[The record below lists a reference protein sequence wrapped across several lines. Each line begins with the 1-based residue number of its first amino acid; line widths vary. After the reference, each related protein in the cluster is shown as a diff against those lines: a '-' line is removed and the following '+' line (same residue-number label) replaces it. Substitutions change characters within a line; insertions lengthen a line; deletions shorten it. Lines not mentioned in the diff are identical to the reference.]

1 MAKKKTKQTTSQG
14 APAPLIIQDIIVK
27 APSRRVYDVGD
38 WRTALRSAD
47 SGRVKQ
53 LYDLFDD
60 MLIDGVLCDAVQRR
74 IDAVTNAELTFQDAE
89 GRDVPEITRLIDTQ
103 AWESILTTIMHCRI
117 YGRSGCA
124 FNIVDGR
131 LSVQTFPAKHIN
143 LTNHTILKLDT
154 DDTGTPYLG
163 DSFFLVLGNER
174 DFGLLLK
181 AVPYAIYKRGGFG
194 DWSQWIELFG
204 MPQRIGKYNTYDPES
219 RKLLEEAFEKAG
231 SAPYVVIPK
240 EAEVETRDSGGGS
253 GASYNEFRQ
262 ACNEEILITVLGQ
275 TLTTTQ
281 GDRGARA
288 LGEVHKE
295 VEEGKNKSDLRFVQR
310 VLNERVLPML
320 EARGLPVS
328 GGSFI
333 FPTSPAPLTV
343 PDIVQLAGIMPI
355 PTSYLHERFSIPVP
369 EEGEPIARRQ
379 ATPMDDLFADAGA
392 DDEPVA
398 NADRSFLRR
407 LIDFFGAAPAAPG
420 ASTGKARITL
430 NDSAPLH
437 ERLAARVAD
446 GRARYFDSELFYTIA
461 DNLLSAIRPAF
472 KQQLNDVDITYGASD
487 DVFITAM
494 EQNLFHFSAAK
505 TLAEIQQLNTAFR
518 SAKSYGEFS
527 RKAAAICDTFNARWQ
542 RTEYETAVLTAEAA
556 SNYHRLASKSRLYPY
571 WRYVTVG
578 DDRVRDEHRALN
590 GIVLPYNDPVWDK
603 IYPPNGWKCRCR
615 VAPVLRHEVTADEI
629 AASREAVEQYMTT
642 TDWQM
647 AVAQGWGC
655 NRAKRSEIFTADQMY
670 IRKFPSM
677 AAKTMSRI
685 SPAQWG
691 VERSLK
697 KRMETAPEAPAK
709 YEGTADDWWKARAV
723 NIDGTELLPVTDYQD
738 RTWYMPRRDYDA
750 HTTDTK
756 KSRAFRKGYLNRIDE
771 ILSDPD
777 EVWLTHE
784 HKDSNNRESRLNNW
798 IMIKYYKGEAIA
810 CVCKIEGERMAFKSW
825 YVVKNPNIRSGILV
839 KKK

>member
-1 MAKKKTKQTTSQG
+1 MAKKNQKKITQG
-14 APAPLIIQDIIVK
+14 ATPAPLIIQDIVIK
-27 APSRRVYDVGD
+27 SPNRRVYDVGD
-38 WRTALRSAD
+38 WRTALRAAD
-47 SGRVKQ
+47 VGRVKQ

-60 MLIDGVLCDAVQRR
+60 MLIDGVLSDAVQRR
-74 IDAVTNAELTFQDAE
+74 IDAVTNAELTFQDSE

-103 AWESILTTIMHCRI
+103 AWEAILTTIMHCRI

-124 FNIVDGR
+124 FNIVDGS

-143 LTNHTILKLDT
+143 LVNHTILKLDS
-154 DDTGTPYLG
+154 DEIGTPYLG

-219 RKLLEEAFEKAG
+219 RRLLEEAFEKAG

-262 ACNEEILITVLGQ
+262 ACNEEILITILGQ

-281 GDRGARA
+281 GNTGALA

-328 GGSFI
+328 GGSFV
-333 FPTSPAPLTV
+333 FPSTPEALTV
-343 PDIVQLAGIMPI
+343 SDIVQLTGVMDI

-369 EEGEPIARRQ
+369 EEGEPVARRQ
-379 ATPMDDLFADAGA
+379 TAPMDGLFGDNSD

-398 NADRSFLRR
+398 NADRSLLRR
-407 LIDFFGAAPAAPG
+407 LIDFFGVAPARPG
-420 ASTGKARITL
+420 ASNGKAHITL
-430 NDSAPLH
+430 SDNAPLY

-446 GRARYFDSELFYTIA
+446 GEASYFDRELFYAIS
-461 DNLLSAIRPAF
+461 DDLLSAIRPAF
-472 KQQLNDVDITYGASD
+472 KRQLSDIETTYEASD
-487 DVFITAM
+487 DAFITAM

-518 SAKSYGEFS
+518 SAKSYDEFS
-527 RKAAAICDTFNARWQ
+527 RKAEAVCNAFNVRWQ
-542 RTEYETAVLTAEAA
+542 RTEYETAVLCAEAA
-556 SNYHRLASKSRLYPY
+556 SNYARLSSKVKLYPY

-590 GIVLPYNDPVWDK
+590 GVVLPANDPTWDK

-629 AASREAVEQYMTT
+629 AASREAVAQYMDTA
-642 TDWQM
+642 DWRM

-670 IRKFPSM
+670 IRKFPQM
-677 AAKTMSRI
+677 AAKLMSRI

-697 KRMETAPEAPAK
+697 KRMESAPEAPAK
-709 YEGTADDWWKARAV
+709 YEGSADDWWNGRAR
-723 NIDGTELLPVTDYQD
+723 NIDGAELLPMTDYAG
-738 RTWYMPRRDYDA
+738 RTWYMSRKDYDT
-750 HTTDTK
+750 HTTDNK
-756 KSRAFRKGYLNRIDE
+756 KKRAFRKEYLSCIDGT
-771 ILSDPD
+771 LGDPD
-777 EVWLTHE
+777 EVWLNQE
-784 HKDSNNRESRLNNW
+784 YKDRDDTESKLNNW
-798 IMIKYYKGEAIA
+798 IMIKYYRDFALA
-810 CVCKIEGERMAFKSW
+810 CVCKIEKNRMSFKSW
-825 YVVKNPNIRSGILV
+825 YLVQTSRIRSGMLI